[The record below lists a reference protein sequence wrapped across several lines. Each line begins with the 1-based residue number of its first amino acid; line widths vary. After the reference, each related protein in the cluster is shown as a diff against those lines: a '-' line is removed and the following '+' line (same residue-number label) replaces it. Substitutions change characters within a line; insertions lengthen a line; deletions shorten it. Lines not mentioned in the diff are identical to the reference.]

1 VKSDVKYCGFV
12 KPYPSQYGGTI
23 KDQETAKGLFPQ
35 HLLAGRYPQ
44 QWMNRGKLSTYRLSQ
59 WARRVLFP

>member
-1 VKSDVKYCGFV
+1 VKYCGFV
-12 KPYPSQYGGTI
+12 KPYPSRYGGTI

-44 QWMNRGKLSTYRLSQ
+44 QWMNRG
-59 WARRVLFP
+59 